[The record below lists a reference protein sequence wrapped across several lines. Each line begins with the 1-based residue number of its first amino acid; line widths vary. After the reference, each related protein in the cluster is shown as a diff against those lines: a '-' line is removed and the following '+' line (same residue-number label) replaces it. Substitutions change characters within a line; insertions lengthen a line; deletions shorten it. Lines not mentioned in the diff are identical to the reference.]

1 MEVVYQMG
9 SYRRVLLKLSG
20 EVLAGDSPFGLDM
33 GAIKKICREIA
44 SIAES
49 GLEIAMVVGG
59 GNIIR
64 GAQVTGAELGRAQG
78 DYMGMLATVIN
89 SLALQN
95 VLEHLGIPTRVQ
107 TAIEMREI
115 AEPFIRRKALRHLE
129 KGRIVIFAAGTGS
142 PFFSTDTA
150 AALRSAEISADCL
163 LKATKVDGIYDD
175 DPAKN
180 PEAKLLP
187 RITYMEALQ
196 KQLKVMD
203 AAAFSLCMEN
213 RIPILVAN
221 ILKEGTLRDILINGK
236 QVGTV
241 VHLEKE

>member
-1 MEVVYQMG
+1 MA

-20 EVLAGDSPFGLDM
+20 EVLAGDSTFGLDM
-33 GAIKKICREIA
+33 NAIRKICREIA
-44 SIAES
+44 ALSEH

-59 GNIIR
+59 GNIFR
-64 GAQVTGAELGRAQG
+64 GSQIEGGDLDRAQG
-78 DYMGMLATVIN
+78 DYMGMLGTVIN

-95 VLEHLGIPTRVQ
+95 VLERLGVPTRVQ
-107 TAIEMREI
+107 TAIEMREL

-150 AALRSAEISADCL
+150 AALRAAEISADCL
-163 LKATKVDGIYDD
+163 LKATKVDGIYDK

-180 PEAKLLP
+180 PDAKMLP
-187 RITYMEALQ
+187 RITYLEALQ
-196 KQLKVMD
+196 KQLKIMD

-221 ILKEGTLRDILINGK
+221 ILKEGTLRDILILGK
-236 QVGTV
+236 QVGTI

>member
-1 MEVVYQMG
+1 MD

-20 EVLAGDSPFGLDM
+20 EVLAGDSTFGLDM
-33 GAIKKICREIA
+33 NVIKKICREIA
-44 SIAES
+44 ALSEN

-59 GNIIR
+59 GNIFR
-64 GAQVTGAELGRAQG
+64 GTQIEGGELDRAQG

-95 VLEHLGIPTRVQ
+95 VLERLGVPTRVQ
-107 TAIEMREI
+107 TAIEMREL

-150 AALRSAEISADCL
+150 AALRAAEISADCL
-163 LKATKVDGIYDD
+163 LKATKVDGIYDT
-175 DPAKN
+175 DPARN
-180 PEAKLLP
+180 PNAKLLP
-187 RITYMEALQ
+187 RITYLEALQ
-196 KQLKVMD
+196 KQLRVMD

-221 ILKEGTLRDILINGK
+221 ILKEGTLRDILILGK
-236 QVGTV
+236 KVGTI